1 MLQPSVCAV
10 RHPPLLSALDPSPPS
25 AYHAPMRP
33 VSFFASVASVL
44 KAVAHRHGI
53 ETPLFE
59 HRLRRRW
66 SQIVGDQ
73 IGAHTRPDLIRF
85 KKLYLIAENSVW
97 LQQLTFL
104 KPTLIAKINAAAD
117 GPVVSD
123 IVLRVGEIR
132 REGEEVRRA
141 RFEVDLRTSNLEPSA
156 ALREEAETHAAA
168 VTDPELRERLTMLIA
183 NALSPR
189 PADTATQNDR
199 ERPT

>member
-10 RHPPLLSALDPSPPS
+10 RHPPLLSALDPSLPS
-25 AYHAPMRP
+25 PYHAAMRP
-33 VSFFASVASVL
+33 ASFFASVASVL

-66 SQIVGDQ
+66 SAIVGDQ
-73 IGAHTRPDLIRF
+73 LAAHTRPDLIRF
-85 KKLYLIAENSVW
+85 KKLYLIVENSVW

-104 KPTLIAKINAAAD
+104 KPTLIEKINAAAD

-123 IVLRVGEIR
+123 IVLRVGEIAR
-132 REGEEVRRA
+132 APREGERQMEGGDR
-141 RFEVDLRTSNLEPSA
+141 D
-156 ALREEAETHAAA
+156 EAGPTPESVAQAAA
-168 VTDPELRERLTMLIA
+168 RAAIVKDPELRELLTIVIA
-183 NALSPR
+183 NAPSPR
-189 PADTATQNDR
+189 PPDPATRTDR

>member
-1 MLQPSVCAV
+1 
-10 RHPPLLSALDPSPPS
+10 
-25 AYHAPMRP
+25 MRP
-33 VSFFASVASVL
+33 TSFFASLASIL

-66 SQIVGDQ
+66 PEIVGDQ
-73 IGAHTRPDLIRF
+73 LAAHTRPDLIRF
-85 KKLYLIAENSVW
+85 KKLYLIVENSVW

-104 KPTLIAKINAAAD
+104 KPTLIEKINAAAD

-132 REGEEVRRA
+132 REGKEVRGSKC
-141 RFEVDLRTSNLEPSA
+141 EVEHRTSNLEPSA
-156 ALREEAETHAAA
+156 TIREEAETRAAA
-168 VTDPELRERLTMLIA
+168 VTDPELREHLTMVIA
-183 NALSPR
+183 NALLPR
-189 PADTATQNDR
+189 TAEPATRTDR

>member
-10 RHPPLLSALDPSPPS
+10 RHPPLLSTLDPSLPS
-25 AYHAPMRP
+25 AYHATMRP
-33 VSFFASVASVL
+33 SSFFAPVASIL

-66 SQIVGDQ
+66 SEIVGDQ
-73 IGAHTRPDLIRF
+73 LAAHTRPDLIRF
-85 KKLYLIAENSVW
+85 KKLYLIVENSIW

-123 IVLRVGEIR
+123 IVLRVGEIAR
-132 REGEEVRRA
+132 APREGERQMGGG
-141 RFEVDLRTSNLEPSA
+141 DPD
-156 ALREEAETHAAA
+156 EAGATPESVAQAAA
-168 VTDPELRERLTMLIA
+168 RAATVKDPELRELLTMVIA
-183 NALSPR
+183 NAPSPR
-189 PADTATQNDR
+189 PPDPATRADRD
-199 ERPT
+199 RPT